1 MTRLGVLPDR
11 TSWCAV
17 RRIAI
22 ILLVYMSLPIGL
34 GSDPH
39 ALGNSAL
46 LRINAACE
54 SKFFTLKVAL
64 HEPDTSSDT
73 MQASTLEKNGWHH
86 HNPNGPVAIDAGSR
100 VEVTGVFNYSERGF
114 FLEVAREASGMTEGD
129 IASRPRSRIRFVVEA
144 GGADQNAQ
152 TREAFDLIGK
162 VLSGVLDG
170 TTGVE

>member
-1 MTRLGVLPDR
+1 
-11 TSWCAV
+11 
-17 RRIAI
+17 
-22 ILLVYMSLPIGL
+22 MSLPIGPQ
-34 GSDPH
+34 GDAH

-46 LRINAACE
+46 DRISAACQ

-86 HNPNGPVAIDAGSR
+86 NNPNGPVAIDAGSR

-114 FLEVAREASGMTEGD
+114 FLELAREAAGMTEGD
-129 IASRPRSRIRFVVEA
+129 IASRPRCRIRIVVEA
-144 GGADQNAQ
+144 AGSDQTAQ
-152 TREAFDLIGK
+152 TREALDLIGK

-170 TTGVE
+170 TPGVE